1 MRPMTDARADDEHPP
16 TERRNDE
23 GLRPKQHAARNEP
36 GGEGEKAPQDETD
49 DERFDTGEHSDAPG
63 PFGTG

>member
-1 MRPMTDARADDEHPP
+1 MTDARADDEQPQ
-16 TERRNDE
+16 TEPRGDDAT
-23 GLRPKQHAARNEP
+23 RPEQHAARNEP
-36 GGEGEKAPQDETD
+36 GGEEEKSPQDKTD

>member
-1 MRPMTDARADDEHPP
+1 MTEPRADDKQPQ
-16 TERRNDE
+16 TERGNDDPT
-23 GLRPKQHAARNEP
+23 RPEQHAARHKP
-36 GGEGEKAPQDETD
+36 GGEEENAPQDETD

>member
-1 MRPMTDARADDEHPP
+1 MTDARADDERPR
-16 TERRNDE
+16 TESREDDTS
-23 GLRPKQHAARNEP
+23 RPEQHAALNEP
-36 GGEGEKAPQDETD
+36 GGEEEKSPQDDTD

>member
-1 MRPMTDARADDEHPP
+1 MTDVRADDEQCA
-16 TERRNDE
+16 TERRSDNAT
-23 GLRPKQHAARNEP
+23 RPEQHAARNEP
-36 GGEGEKAPQDETD
+36 GGEEEKAPQDETD

>member
-1 MRPMTDARADDEHPP
+1 MIDARADDEQPQ
-16 TERRNDE
+16 TDRREDDAT
-23 GLRPKQHAARNEP
+23 RPQQHAARNEP
-36 GGEGEKAPQDETD
+36 GGEQEKTPQDETD